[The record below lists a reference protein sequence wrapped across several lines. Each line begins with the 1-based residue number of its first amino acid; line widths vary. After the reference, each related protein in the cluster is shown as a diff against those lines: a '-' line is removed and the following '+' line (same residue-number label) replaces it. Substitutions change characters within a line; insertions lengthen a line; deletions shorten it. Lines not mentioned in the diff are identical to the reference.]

1 MPDGTHPTHE
11 STGRVGGGA
20 THAAGGLYRLR
31 LLKLSPKK
39 RVCAI
44 GTYAV
49 DGLMQATLAG
59 ITTAAEYRVEGAAM
73 YTGLMEWCRLRLAR
87 NYLSKLKFHLIIL
100 YQTNQLNYFLRCK

>member
-1 MPDGTHPTHE
+1 MRNSLFDERGYLKE
-11 STGRVGGGA
+11 SVAQLLGLR
-20 THAAGGLYRLR
+20 AGCRR
-31 LLKLSPKK
+31 SLKLSPKK

-59 ITTAAEYRVEGAAM
+59 ITTAAEFRVEGAAM